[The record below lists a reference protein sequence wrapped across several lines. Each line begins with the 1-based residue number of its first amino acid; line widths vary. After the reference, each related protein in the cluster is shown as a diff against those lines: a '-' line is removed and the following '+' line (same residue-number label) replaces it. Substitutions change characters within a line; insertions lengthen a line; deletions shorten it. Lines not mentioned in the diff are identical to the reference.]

1 MLTPV
6 PPTECMSAREA
17 ASARLDG
24 EVSELEAV
32 RLDAH
37 VLACP
42 ACRAYTSAIA
52 GVAAELRAA
61 PLERPSVVLDVSP
74 PGILALRISP
84 RGRVPVA
91 AAAAVVALVA
101 AVTGISFAVG
111 SVFGAHAV
119 PRRSAARTTDAVFV
133 HQDSTRQHL
142 LAMLNSFEFV
152 PPPGSGRM
160 HAI

>member
-24 EVSELEAV
+24 EVSELDTA

-37 VLACP
+37 LFACP
-42 ACRAYTSAIA
+42 ACRAYASAIA

-61 PLERPSVVLDVSP
+61 PLERPSVELDVAP
-74 PGILALRISP
+74 PGITPLR
-84 RGRVPVA
+84 RRMPVA
-91 AAAAVVALVA
+91 AAGAAVALVA

-119 PRRSAARTTDAVFV
+119 PGRTAAHTTDAVFV
-133 HQDSTRQHL
+133 RQDSTQQHL
-142 LAMLNSFEFV
+142 LAMLDSFELAA
-152 PPPGSGRM
+152 PPRPGRL